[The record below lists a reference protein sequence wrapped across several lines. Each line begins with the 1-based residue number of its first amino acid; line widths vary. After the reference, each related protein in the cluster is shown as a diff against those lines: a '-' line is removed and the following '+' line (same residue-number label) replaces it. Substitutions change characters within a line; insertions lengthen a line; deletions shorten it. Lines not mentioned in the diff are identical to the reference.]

1 MGKKGGGER
10 QGASLKEW
18 GAEGP
23 GGGPGDGSQKVYIVL
38 AKKFA
43 QGFLYHRMKRSERI
57 FWPTQY
63 FNQKGPRGIPPQS
76 EWELPPFS
84 PKLGLGDWRLGSGQ
98 RIRLSENCKT
108 KDSPPRR
115 GCFLQQISG
124 F

>member
-63 FNQKGPRGIPPQS
+63 FNQKGPRGIPPVRAGTAALLTQA
-76 EWELPPFS
+76 WAG
-84 PKLGLGDWRLGSGQ
+84 GLEAGQ
-98 RIRLSENCKT
+98 WAE
-108 KDSPPRR
+108 D
-115 GCFLQQISG
+115 QAQ
-124 F
+124 